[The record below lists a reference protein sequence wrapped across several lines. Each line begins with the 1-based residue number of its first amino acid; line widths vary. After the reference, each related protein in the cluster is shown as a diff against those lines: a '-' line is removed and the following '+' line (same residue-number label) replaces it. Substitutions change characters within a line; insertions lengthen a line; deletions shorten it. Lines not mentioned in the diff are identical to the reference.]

1 MLTFRI
7 ELIKVFYRR
16 RTYIGF
22 GGYCAL
28 MFLMYLGMTYSKK
41 PFLTR
46 ITSEAG
52 LNLSDFMNGTFFVSM
67 ALLPTVNLLFPVF
80 VSLMA
85 GDLLAAETQQG
96 TLRTM
101 LIRPVDRWK
110 VILSKIAVLQ
120 IYLLAL
126 CAFLA
131 LISMLTGMLC
141 FGSPGDLLIPRQFF
155 KLGPGL
161 HVYDAD
167 VALKKL
173 AGVYLYVAYSGLL
186 LGSIGMLVSL
196 YCESSAAAVI
206 TTIVIYFVFNILGS
220 LPPLEEFRPLFFTT
234 HMGAWKLLMADPV
247 PWGKL
252 TRSITMVMTFS
263 VTFFVLTVL
272 GFTRKDVYC

>member
-1 MLTFRI
+1 MLTFYI
-7 ELIKVFYRR
+7 ELIKAFYRR

-22 GGYCAL
+22 GGYCVL

-85 GDLLAAETQQG
+85 GDLLAAESQQG

-110 VILSKIAVLQ
+110 IILAKIAVLQ
-120 IYLLAL
+120 IYLLVL
-126 CAFLA
+126 CSFLA
-131 LISMLTGMLC
+131 LISLLTGMLC
-141 FGSPGDLLIPRQFF
+141 FGSPGDLLVPRQFF
-155 KLGPGL
+155 KLGSGL
-161 HVYDAD
+161 YVYDAD

-173 AGVYLYVAYSGLL
+173 GSVYLYVAFSGLL
-186 LGSIGMLVSL
+186 LGSMGMLVSL

-220 LPPLEEFRPLFFTT
+220 LPPLEEFRHLLFTT
-234 HMGAWKLLMADPV
+234 HMEAWKLLMADPV

-252 TRSITMVMTFS
+252 TRSITMVLTFS
-263 VTFFVLTVL
+263 ITFFVLTVL
-272 GFTRKDVYC
+272 GFTRKDVNC

>member
-7 ELIKVFYRR
+7 ELIKAVFRR

-28 MFLMYLGMTYSKK
+28 MSLMYLGMTYSKK
-41 PFLTR
+41 PYLTR
-46 ITSEAG
+46 ITKEAG

-67 ALLPTVNLLFPVF
+67 ALLPTVNLLYPVF

-101 LIRPVDRWK
+101 LVRPVDRWK

-131 LISMLTGMLC
+131 LVSMLTGVLC
-141 FGSPGDLLIPRQFF
+141 LGSPGDLLIPRQFF
-155 KLGPGL
+155 NLGPGL
-161 HVYDAD
+161 YVYELDT
-167 VALKKL
+167 ALKKL
-173 AGVYLYVAYSGLL
+173 ASVYLYVALSGLL
-186 LGSIGMLVSL
+186 LGSIGMFVSL

-220 LPPLEEFRPLFFTT
+220 LPPLEEFRPLLFTT
-234 HMGAWKLLMADPV
+234 HMEAWKLLMTDPV

-252 TRSITMVMTFS
+252 TRSITMMLTFAM
-263 VTFFVLTVL
+263 TFFVLTVL
-272 GFTRKDVYC
+272 AFTRKDVYC